1 MNRVILVA
9 AAAAEMAAKVK
20 EVVDAAAAAGVKTAV
35 YKPCANGA
43 EAAAELKEH
52 RSAVLMEKIAADFLQ
67 KDFASVDTVVVEGAQ
82 GMNDV
87 LAHKFND
94 DLATA
99 FREAEA
105 LVDKFLNL

>member
-52 RSAVLMEKIAADFLQ
+52 RSAVLMEKSTGAVLFA
-67 KDFASVDTVVVEGAQ
+67 KDEHAPREPASVTKI
-82 GMNDV
+82 
-87 LAHKFND
+87 LTLLLTK
-94 DLATA
+94 
-99 FREAEA
+99 EAPAKPFCRVPGVSVSTERQA
-105 LVDKFLNL
+105 A